1 MLFVLHHKQ
10 GALMLSAQD
19 REQVQKWSE
28 RQLGKEA
35 GLVSIAECV
44 CTDAAPEVERDGTGI
59 GTGAD
64 KGCRPVLGIS
74 IDLAQDVPEEQGSSK
89 IPSAL
94 FPHHLPDYAEPTLH

>member
-19 REQVQKWSE
+19 RDQVLRWSE
-28 RQLGKEA
+28 RQLGNEA

-44 CTDAAPEVERDGTGI
+44 CTEAAPTVERDGTGI
-59 GTGAD
+59 GTGTD
-64 KGCRPVLGIS
+64 RGCRPVLGIWS
-74 IDLAQDVPEEQGSSK
+74 DLAQDVPGEQGGSR

-94 FPHHLPDYAEPTLH
+94 FPDHLPNYAEPALH